1 MNRSRGPCTGP
12 CPGVD
17 APECPSTKPNSD
29 IGYIVAETSAAE
41 PCRPI
46 GVIDDRRAVRTR
58 PTLSSTLSEMSS
70 VLESSGSS
78 SPDSSGS
85 LLGGLDGKM
94 LVILKE
100 VFLRRAKP
108 SSADNIV
115 VFCDDDRLKT
125 DFNKDIF
132 LNNSNNK
139 NVSTENVRFQNELY
153 FVFFLFLSFFS
164 QLSNFSDWIWYRL
177 FFFLVAA
184 SRQKIESKL
193 NIKVCLWF

>member
-1 MNRSRGPCTGP
+1 M
-12 CPGVD
+12 
-17 APECPSTKPNSD
+17 
-29 IGYIVAETSAAE
+29 
-41 PCRPI
+41 
-46 GVIDDRRAVRTR
+46 DDRRAVRTR

-153 FVFFLFLSFFS
+153 FVFFLFLSFFLFS
-164 QLSNFSDWIWYRL
+164 AEQLFGLDLVSSVFFSRCGVRTKDRIEVEYQGL
-177 FFFLVAA
+177 FVVLK
-184 SRQKIESKL
+184 RNEQK
-193 NIKVCLWF
+193 NVCLLFSENAILASGLSSNSKNLKSQ

>member
-1 MNRSRGPCTGP
+1 M
-12 CPGVD
+12 
-17 APECPSTKPNSD
+17 
-29 IGYIVAETSAAE
+29 
-41 PCRPI
+41 
-46 GVIDDRRAVRTR
+46 DDRRAVRTR

-108 SSADNIV
+108 SSADNIAV
-115 VFCDDDRLKT
+115 LCDDDRLKT

-132 LNNSNNK
+132 FKQLEQQK
-139 NVSTENVRFQNELY
+139 RFN
-153 FVFFLFLSFFS
+153 
-164 QLSNFSDWIWYRL
+164 
-177 FFFLVAA
+177 
-184 SRQKIESKL
+184 
-193 NIKVCLWF
+193 